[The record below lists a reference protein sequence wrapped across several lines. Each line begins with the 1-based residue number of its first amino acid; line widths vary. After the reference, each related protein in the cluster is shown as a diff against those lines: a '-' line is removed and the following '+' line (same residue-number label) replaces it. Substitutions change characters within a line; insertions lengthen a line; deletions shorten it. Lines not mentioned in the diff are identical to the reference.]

1 MVERERE
8 RGRGGGWRRL
18 LISVSKSLRNKPSLM
33 TQDNMDGMLV
43 RGRGRE
49 ETQDATA
56 PVQDVCLN
64 PVTDLRLLWI

>member
-1 MVERERE
+1 M
-8 RGRGGGWRRL
+8 
-18 LISVSKSLRNKPSLM
+18 ISVSKSLRNKPSLM